1 MTRKRLTLVIVDGHD
16 RARSA
21 LTERLQRL
29 ADVLVLAAIGE
40 IGRAI
45 EVIGLLKPDV
55 VLLEPRTGDGHPVAT
70 LCRFVDIG
78 PPVVVLT
85 CSLAEG
91 EAESFM
97 RAGASAVLLKDTD
110 FPGLLRRLH
119 AVIEAAPAHVPQ
131 Y

>member
-45 EVIGLLKPDV
+45 EVLEHLKPDV
-55 VLLEPRTGDGHPVAT
+55 VLLEPRTGDGNPVAT
-70 LCRFVDIG
+70 LCRLVGIG
-78 PPVVVLT
+78 PPVVVLNS
-85 CSLAEG
+85 SLAEG

-97 RAGASAVLLKDTD
+97 RAGASAALLKDTD
-110 FPGLLRRLH
+110 FPGLL
-119 AVIEAAPAHVPQ
+119 
-131 Y
+131 